1 MSVYLYDIKNRVI
14 KMYQKDDVFDSL
26 YFLEARVPTDDEI
39 KQSKKNI
46 SQTEI
51 KQTISKIDNKVPLY
65 DVVTENMYLI
75 KKENV
80 YNRVYHQNYRFPEQ
94 LLLDDLLLKQKKYS
108 KIKTSG
114 NVETLLLRKIT
125 KVDLMISFL
134 ENFELDILYDTYVKV
149 FYKYSKYGKEITLC
163 KNASFVPQFLHVKP
177 YLTKGEILNLALN
190 FQIIKNEDTNIEID
204 ENLCKKVLRHQMSSS
219 MLLSHHNYIILH
231 EKLGLTQYYTIQG
244 SYFMNQYLRKMT
256 SYNNKN
262 EYLEKLIYPM
272 WNLVLEAPEFD
283 KDYYVYR
290 FINNDSFLQ
299 GLNIGDVFTETG
311 FMSTTRDPFYRSD
324 LYKFGFILIKVKIPK
339 EIKGIALC
347 LETISHF
354 PEELEIIFPPKTHF
368 KLINKGEDC
377 KYYHTDKN
385 FTKQIK
391 TRYEFEWIK
400 NDPIS
405 FDRNIQPINTKRVD
419 FLEITKTSS
428 LSLIE
433 KIKAFENNYV
443 NEMYQFKTT
452 IGDKEYTVVSEWYDS
467 TGAYK
472 NYYAI
477 ESKMGYSIYTLYNG
491 YILFFIE
498 IGETSNGNMMHI
510 NYFLKYSSVD
520 PSKVVGD
527 ENLIK
532 FFCSVANYFDV
543 QTVVLYSNY
552 LNCTIYNDMVQ
563 SGGDNGLIRQRSFG
577 LPDKDT
583 QLTADKKIG
592 EINILGGSYP
602 VDLYQYL
609 TTGKKRYSD
618 INLLNIEL
626 KPMFSYYYLDTLKTT
641 SPKKI
646 LLKDD
651 RDELYQIYDKI
662 FLHEIEN
669 KDNDNIAYFYSW
681 LKERKCY
688 LLDYLSR
695 KIDRLFGSH
704 NPFTRDYYL
713 LDAQTYLYNR
723 RLISTYPINI
733 NKDISI
739 KRNILKENKN
749 DYRINNE

>member
-1 MSVYLYDIKNRVI
+1 MSIYLYDIKNKVI
-14 KMYQKDDVFDSL
+14 KTYQKDEVFDAL
-26 YFLEARVPTDDEI
+26 YFLEARVPTIDEI
-39 KQSKKNI
+39 KKFKINVDL
-46 SQTEI
+46 EEL
-51 KQTISKIDNKVPLY
+51 KHTISKLDNKVPLY

-94 LLLDDLLLKQKKYS
+94 LLLEDLILKQKKYA
-108 KIKTSG
+108 KIKESG
-114 NVETLLLRKIT
+114 NVETLLLRKIL
-125 KVDLMISFL
+125 KVDLMITFL
-134 ENFELDILYDTYVKV
+134 ENFDLDVLYDTYVKI

-163 KNASFVPQFLHVKP
+163 KNSSFVPQFLHVKP

-190 FQIIKNEDTNIEID
+190 FLVIKNENIDVD
-204 ENLCKKVLRHQMSSS
+204 ENLCKKILKHQMTSS
-219 MLLSHHNYIILH
+219 MLLSHHNYIILN

-244 SYFMNQYLRKMT
+244 SYFMNQYLRNMT
-256 SYNNKN
+256 SYHNKN
-262 EYLEKLIYPM
+262 EYLEKLIWPM
-272 WNLVLEAPEFD
+272 WNLVLNSPEFD

-290 FINNDSFLQ
+290 FINNDSFLHN
-299 GLNIGDVFTETG
+299 LEIGDTFVESG

-339 EIKGIALC
+339 GKQGVALC

-368 KLINKGEDC
+368 RLINKGDDC

-385 FTKQIK
+385 FSKQIK

-400 NDPIS
+400 NEPILFS
-405 FDRNIQPINTKRVD
+405 RNIQTLNTKRVN
-419 FLEITKTSS
+419 FLEIPKTSS
-428 LSLIE
+428 ISLTE

-443 NEMYQFKTT
+443 NEMYQFKTI
-452 IGDKEYTVVSEWYDS
+452 IGDKEYTAVSEWYDS

-498 IGETSNGNMMHI
+498 IGETPNGNMMHI

-520 PSKVVGD
+520 PSEVIGD
-527 ENLIK
+527 DNLIK
-532 FFCSVANYFDV
+532 FFCSIAYYFDI
-543 QTVVLYSNY
+543 QIVVLYSNY
-552 LNCTIYNDMVQ
+552 LNCTIYNDMIQ
-563 SGGDNGLIRQRSFG
+563 HGGNIVPRQRSFG

-592 EINILGGSYP
+592 ETAILGGSYP

-618 INLLNIEL
+618 IGLLNVEL
-626 KPMFSYYYLDTLKTT
+626 KPMFSYYYLDTLKVT
-641 SPKKI
+641 SPSKV

-651 RDELYQIYDKI
+651 RDELYQIYEKI
-662 FLHEIEN
+662 FLHEIE
-669 KDNDNIAYFYSW
+669 KENDNIAFFYSW
-681 LKERKCY
+681 LKDKKCY

-695 KIDRLFGSH
+695 KLDRLFESH
-704 NPFTRDYYL
+704 NPFMRDYYL

-749 DYRINNE
+749 DYRINND

>member
-1 MSVYLYDIKNRVI
+1 MSIYLYDIKNKII
-14 KMYQKDDVFDSL
+14 KIYQNDDVLDSL
-26 YFLEARVPTDDEI
+26 YFLEARVPTSDEI
-39 KQSKKNI
+39 KKNKI
-46 SQTEI
+46 NINLNEI
-51 KQTISKIDNKVPLY
+51 KKLISKLDNKVPLY

-94 LLLDDLLLKQKKYS
+94 LFLEELFLKQKKYL
-108 KIKTSG
+108 KIKKSG
-114 NVETLLLRKIT
+114 NVETLLLRKII
-125 KVDLMISFL
+125 KIDLMITFL
-134 ENFELDILYDTYVKV
+134 EYFDLEILYDTYVKI

-163 KNASFVPQFLHVKP
+163 KNSSFVPQFLHVKP

-190 FQIIKNEDTNIEID
+190 FQVTENENIEIN
-204 ENLCKKVLRHQMSSS
+204 ENLCKKILKYQMSSS
-219 MLLSHHNYIILH
+219 MLLSHHNYIILN

-244 SYFMNQYLRKMT
+244 SYFMNQYLRDMT
-256 SYNNKN
+256 SYHNKN
-262 EYLEKLIYPM
+262 EYLEKLIFPM
-272 WNLVLEAPEFD
+272 WNLVLKAPEFD

-290 FINNDSFLQ
+290 FINNDTFLE
-299 GLNIGDVFTETG
+299 GLQIGNIFVESG

-339 EIKGIALC
+339 GKKGIALC

-368 KLINKGEDC
+368 KLINKGENC

-385 FTKQIK
+385 FSKQIK
-391 TRYEFEWIK
+391 TKYEFEWVE
-400 NDPIS
+400 NEPIS
-405 FDRNIQPINTKRVD
+405 FSRNIQMLNTKRVN
-419 FLEITKTSS
+419 FLEIPKISS
-428 LSLIE
+428 ISLTE

-452 IGDKEYTVVSEWYDS
+452 IGNKEYTVSSEWYDS

-498 IGETSNGNMMHI
+498 IGETPNGNMMHI

-520 PSKVVGD
+520 PSEIVGD
-527 ENLIK
+527 DNLIK
-532 FFCSVANYFDV
+532 FFCSIANYFDI
-543 QTVVLYSNY
+543 QIVVLYSNY
-552 LNCTIYNDMVQ
+552 LNCRIYNDMIQ
-563 SGGDNGLIRQRSFG
+563 NGGNIENNLRQRSFG
-577 LPDKDT
+577 LPDKDM

-592 EINILGGSYP
+592 EKNILGGSYSF
-602 VDLYQYL
+602 DLYQYL

-641 SPKKI
+641 SPSKI

-651 RDELYQIYDKI
+651 RDELYQIYEKI
-662 FLHEIEN
+662 FLHEIN
-669 KDNDNIAYFYSW
+669 KNNDNISFFYSW

-695 KIDRLFGSH
+695 KLDRLFGSN
-704 NPFTRDYYL
+704 NPFMRDYYL

-733 NKDISI
+733 NKNILI

-749 DYRINNE
+749 DYRINND

>member
-1 MSVYLYDIKNRVI
+1 MSIKLYDIKNKNI
-14 KMYQKDDVFDSL
+14 KNYKINDVLDAL
-26 YFLEARVPTDDEI
+26 YFFEARLLTTDEI
-39 KQSKKNI
+39 EKLNYETDLNTLKK
-46 SQTEI
+46 
-51 KQTISKIDNKVPLY
+51 TISKIDNKIPLY
-65 DVVTENMYLI
+65 DIVTENMYLI
-75 KKENV
+75 GKENV
-80 YNRVYHQNYRFPEQ
+80 YNRVYHQNYRFPEK
-94 LLLDDLLLKQKKYS
+94 LLFEDLLLKQKKYD
-108 KIKTSG
+108 KIKKSG

-125 KVDLMISFL
+125 KIDLMISFL
-134 ENFELDILYDTYVKV
+134 QNFDLEILYDTYVKV

-163 KNASFVPQFLHVKP
+163 KNSSFIPQFLHVKP

-190 FQIIKNEDTNIEID
+190 FQVIDDENIEIN
-204 ENLCKKVLRHQMSSS
+204 ENLCKKINQHQMTAS
-219 MLLSHHNYIILH
+219 MLLLHHNYIIVN

-244 SYFMNQYLRKMT
+244 SYFMNQYLRGAT
-256 SYNNKN
+256 SYRNKN
-262 EYLEKLIYPM
+262 EYLEKLIMPM
-272 WNLVLEAPEFD
+272 WNLVLESPKFD

-290 FINNDSFLQ
+290 FINNDSFLR
-299 GLNIGDVFTETG
+299 GLEIGDVFVESG
-311 FMSTTRDPFYRSD
+311 FMSTTRDPFYRAD

-339 EIKGIALC
+339 EIKGVALC

-368 KLINKGEDC
+368 RLINKGNDC
-377 KYYHTDKN
+377 KYYHTDKEFN
-385 FTKQIK
+385 KQIK

-400 NDPIS
+400 NEPIK
-405 FDRNIQPINTKRVD
+405 FTRNLQTANIKRVD
-419 FLEITKTSS
+419 FLEIPKISS

-433 KIKAFENNYV
+433 KIKAFENNYI

-452 IGDKEYTVVSEWYDS
+452 IGENEYIVVSEWYDS

-498 IGETSNGNMMHI
+498 IGETVDGNMMHI

-520 PSKVVGD
+520 SGKIVGD
-527 ENLIK
+527 EHLIK
-532 FFCSVANYFDV
+532 FFCSVANYFDI
-543 QTVVLYSNY
+543 QIVVLYSNY
-552 LNCTIYNDMVQ
+552 LNCTIYFDKLQ
-563 SGGDNGLIRQRSFG
+563 TGGSDFTFVPRQRSFG

-618 INLLNIEL
+618 IDLLNIEL

-641 SPKKI
+641 SPSKV

-651 RDELYQIYDKI
+651 RDELYQIYNKI
-662 FLHEIEN
+662 FLHEID
-669 KDNDNIAYFYSW
+669 KQDDDNIAYFYSW
-681 LKERKCY
+681 LKNKKCY

-695 KIDRLFGSH
+695 KLDRLFDKY
-704 NPFTRDYYL
+704 NPFMRDYYL

-723 RLISTYPINI
+723 KLISTYPINI
-733 NKDISI
+733 NKELSI

-749 DYRINNE
+749 DYRIQNE

>member
-1 MSVYLYDIKNRVI
+1 MSIYLYDIKNKVI
-14 KMYQKDDVFDSL
+14 KTYQKDEVFDAL
-26 YFLEARVPTDDEI
+26 YFLEARVPTIDEI
-39 KQSKKNI
+39 KKFKINVDL
-46 SQTEI
+46 EEL
-51 KQTISKIDNKVPLY
+51 KHTISKLDNKVPLY

-94 LLLDDLLLKQKKYS
+94 LLLEDLILKQKKYA
-108 KIKTSG
+108 KIKESG
-114 NVETLLLRKIT
+114 NVETLLLRKIL
-125 KVDLMISFL
+125 KVDLMITFL
-134 ENFELDILYDTYVKV
+134 ENFDLDVLYDTYVKI

-163 KNASFVPQFLHVKP
+163 KNSSFVPQFLHVKP

-190 FQIIKNEDTNIEID
+190 FLVIKNENIDVD
-204 ENLCKKVLRHQMSSS
+204 ENLCKKILKHQMTSS
-219 MLLSHHNYIILH
+219 MLLSHHNYIILN

-244 SYFMNQYLRKMT
+244 SYFMNQYLRNMT
-256 SYNNKN
+256 SYHNKN
-262 EYLEKLIYPM
+262 EYLEKLIWPM
-272 WNLVLEAPEFD
+272 WNLVLNSPEFD

-290 FINNDSFLQ
+290 FINNDSFLHN
-299 GLNIGDVFTETG
+299 LEIGDTFVESG

-339 EIKGIALC
+339 GKQGVALC

-368 KLINKGEDC
+368 RLINKGDDC

-385 FTKQIK
+385 FSKQIK

-400 NDPIS
+400 NEPILFS
-405 FDRNIQPINTKRVD
+405 RNIQTLNTKRVN
-419 FLEITKTSS
+419 FLEIPKTSS
-428 LSLIE
+428 ISLTE

-443 NEMYQFKTT
+443 NEMYQFKTI
-452 IGDKEYTVVSEWYDS
+452 IGDKEYTAVSEWYDS

-498 IGETSNGNMMHI
+498 IGETPNGNMMHI

-520 PSKVVGD
+520 PSEVIGD
-527 ENLIK
+527 DNLIK
-532 FFCSVANYFDV
+532 FFCSIAYYFDI
-543 QTVVLYSNY
+543 QLVVLYSNY
-552 LNCTIYNDMVQ
+552 LNCTIYNDMIQ
-563 SGGDNGLIRQRSFG
+563 HGGNIVPRQRSFG

-592 EINILGGSYP
+592 ETAILGGSYP

-618 INLLNIEL
+618 IGLLNVEL
-626 KPMFSYYYLDTLKTT
+626 KPMFSYYYLDTLKVT
-641 SPKKI
+641 SPSKV

-651 RDELYQIYDKI
+651 RDELYQIYEKI
-662 FLHEIEN
+662 FLHEIE
-669 KDNDNIAYFYSW
+669 KENDNIAFFYSW
-681 LKERKCY
+681 LKDKKCY

-695 KIDRLFGSH
+695 KLDRLFESH
-704 NPFTRDYYL
+704 NPFMRDYYL

-749 DYRINNE
+749 DYRINND

>member
-1 MSVYLYDIKNRVI
+1 MSIYLYDIKNKVI
-14 KMYQKDDVFDSL
+14 KIYQNDDVFDSL
-26 YFLEARVPTDDEI
+26 YFLEARVPTIDEI
-39 KQSKKNI
+39 KK
-46 SQTEI
+46 I
-51 KQTISKIDNKVPLY
+51 KINLEDLKRTISKLDNKVPLY

-94 LLLDDLLLKQKKYS
+94 LLMEELRLKQKKYA
-108 KIKTSG
+108 KIKESG
-114 NVETLLLRKIT
+114 NVETLLLRKII
-125 KVDLMISFL
+125 KVDLMITFL
-134 ENFELDILYDTYVKV
+134 ENFDLDILYDTYVKI

-163 KNASFVPQFLHVKP
+163 KNLSFVPQFLHVKP

-190 FQIIKNEDTNIEID
+190 FQVIENENIDINET
-204 ENLCKKVLRHQMSSS
+204 LCKKISQHQMSAS
-219 MLLSHHNYIILH
+219 MLLSHHNYIILN

-244 SYFMNQYLRKMT
+244 SYFMNQYLRNMT

-262 EYLEKLIYPM
+262 EYLEKLIWPM
-272 WNLVLEAPEFD
+272 WNLVLKAPEFD

-290 FINNDSFLQ
+290 FINNDNFL
-299 GLNIGDVFTETG
+299 GNLKIGDVFVESG

-339 EIKGIALC
+339 GKKGIALC

-368 KLINKGEDC
+368 KLINKGDEC

-385 FTKQIK
+385 FSKQIK
-391 TRYEFEWIK
+391 TRYEFEWIENK
-400 NDPIS
+400 PIVFS
-405 FDRNIQPINTKRVD
+405 RSVQTLNIKRVN
-419 FLEITKTSS
+419 FLEIPKTSS
-428 LSLIE
+428 ISLTE

-452 IGDKEYTVVSEWYDS
+452 IGDKEYIVSSEWYDS

-498 IGETSNGNMMHI
+498 IGETPNGNMMHI

-520 PSKVVGD
+520 PSEIVGD
-527 ENLIK
+527 DNLIK

-543 QTVVLYSNY
+543 QMVVLYSNY
-552 LNCTIYNDMVQ
+552 LNCTIYDDMIQ
-563 SGGDNGLIRQRSFG
+563 SGGNILRQRSFG

-592 EINILGGSYP
+592 ETHILGGSYP

-641 SPKKI
+641 SPSKV

-651 RDELYQIYDKI
+651 RDELYQIYEKI
-662 FLHEIEN
+662 FLHEINKEN
-669 KDNDNIAYFYSW
+669 DTIAFFYSW
-681 LKERKCY
+681 LKDKKCY

-695 KIDRLFGSH
+695 KLDRLFGSN
-704 NPFTRDYYL
+704 NPFMRDYYL

-749 DYRINNE
+749 DYRINND